1 MKKRTT
7 LWKISG
13 LIDRYD
19 QIDFPDYQ
27 REPTVWGRGAK
38 QLLIDSILRGFD
50 ISAIY
55 LYRHEDAYWDCV
67 DGRQRLSAILSFL
80 DENTLD
86 ENDNGF
92 KFVVRN
98 EIYPEASY
106 EFSSLDDKR
115 YKEIESLAEKGND
128 IALAFV
134 EKFWEYKISVVELS
148 SSRSPDE
155 FNLQFTRLN
164 LGQMINSAERLHAMV
179 GDLRDM
185 CFEDL
190 GKHPFLSNISIPT
203 RRFAREQLLAQI
215 IAQIFTFEMSR
226 EFDTDERQYA
236 RVRQLDLQHLFHQYV
251 DLGENEKLWLSKLD
265 GVFEVLNSDRRLT
278 RQLGSRAIVLSIVLF
293 AYEFN
298 LAEVEK
304 PKVFLDFARTFSRRL
319 RTCVKAGL
327 DVEDEYR
334 YLIDF
339 HKYLTQA
346 SSEKYSVKA
355 RSEELSASYSYW
367 KKNKKLKGD

>member
-7 LWKISG
+7 LWKISD

-55 LYRHEDAYWDCV
+55 LYRHKDNYWDCV
-67 DGRQRLSAILSFL
+67 DGRQRLSAILSFIA
-80 DENTLD
+80 ENTLD
-86 ENDNGF
+86 EKDNGF

-98 EIYPEASY
+98 EIYDEAKY
-106 EFSSLDDKR
+106 EFSSLNDKS
-115 YKEIESLAEKGND
+115 YTEISSLAEKGD
-128 IALAFV
+128 EVAQAFV
-134 EKFWEYKISVVELS
+134 EGFWGYKISVIELS
-148 SSRSPDE
+148 LSRSPDE

-185 CFEDL
+185 CFDEL
-190 GKHPFLSNISIPT
+190 GKHAFLSNISIPT
-203 RRFAREQLLAQI
+203 RRYAREQLLAQI
-215 IAQIFTFEMSR
+215 IAQVFAYEISKEYD
-226 EFDTDERQYA
+226 EDEREYA
-236 RVRQLDLQHLFHQYV
+236 RVRQLDLQHLFKQHV
-251 DLGENEKLWLSKLD
+251 ELGKDEKRWLSKLD
-265 GVFEVLNSDRRLT
+265 EVFNVLNSDKILT

-293 AYEFN
+293 AYELD
-298 LAEVEK
+298 LAEVER
-304 PKVFLDFARTFSRRL
+304 PKVFLDFARTFTRRL
-319 RTCVKAGL
+319 RTSVKAGL

-334 YLIDF
+334 YLVNF

-346 SSEKYSVKA
+346 SSEKYSIKA
-355 RSEELSASYSYW
+355 RSDELSASYLYW
-367 KKNKKLKGD
+367 KKNKKLRGD